1 MLLPEIN
8 LHLVTWDQISTGGKR
23 NFSLKNSILLVFL
36 PLEMQK
42 TDQSIQH
49 VFSLCLKRSDSETF
63 KSSSWKKSF
72 LQCEYYWYNLLWWM
86 FLIPHY
92 NWETLFFTQVYSL
105 IVCFLTAMLLISLK
119 HVFWK
124 ISVFY
129 VLSKQKQYDDNTKV
143 S

>member
-8 LHLVTWDQISTGGKR
+8 LHPVTWDQIFTGGKL
-23 NFSLKNSILLVFL
+23 NFTLTNSILLVFL

-49 VFSLCLKRSDSETF
+49 VFSLCLKRNDSETF
-63 KSSSWKKSF
+63 KSSSCKKPF
-72 LQCEYYWYNLLWWM
+72 LQCESYWYNLLWRM
-86 FLIPHY
+86 FLILYY
-92 NWETLFFTQVYSL
+92 NWKTLFFTQVYSL
-105 IVCFLTAMLLISLK
+105 IVCFLSAMLLISLK

-129 VLSKQKQYDDNTKV
+129 VLSKQK
-143 S
+143 